1 VTVGLRPPEP
11 EPDPSRVGAV
21 VVVVLVLAGEEPWGL
36 LLLELLL
43 DEEDAALDW
52 FSSSSTSLA

>member
-1 VTVGLRPPEP
+1 MRPPEP